1 MRTALLLV
9 LAALAPMVGACS
21 DGGAASGPRPGEVT
35 ADGRV
40 DLAPGYQRAT
50 PTVYQHELASHD
62 IQIVQLAGT
71 METRAEVDRRF
82 EVSVVEARPDGSA
95 VVRFA
100 MRHVR
105 FHIEPPGANPYD
117 FDSDTNPGA
126 EDDPVA
132 EALRGLAGLAFQAEM
147 GADGSVTR
155 LIDYDEVRRQL
166 RRPPDKVISFFDDAW
181 FISALESVWQAS
193 ESAQV
198 RTIGETWTTSEESR
212 LPGGDA
218 PATTTFTHTLDE
230 AANGV
235 AVITG
240 SGDMVIEWGLDS
252 QTRGTDSQIEDQ
264 AFTFTQTWSL
274 ERGNLESL
282 VVDSMIE
289 YFVNYGG
296 ALDQR
301 VTRTL
306 NSSLRRVE

>member
-1 MRTALLLV
+1 VRTALLLA
-9 LAALAPMVGACS
+9 LAALAPIVGACS
-21 DGGAASGPRPGEVT
+21 DRGAPSGPRPGEMT

-40 DLAPGYQRAT
+40 DLAPGYRRAT
-50 PTVYQHELASHD
+50 PTVYQHELATHD
-62 IQIVQLAGT
+62 VQVVQLAGT
-71 METRAEVDRRF
+71 METRAEVGRRF
-82 EVSVVEARPDGSA
+82 EVSVVEARPDGTA

-105 FHIEPPGANPYD
+105 FHIEPPGTNPYD

-147 GADGSVTR
+147 AADGAVIR
-155 LIDYDEVRRQL
+155 LIDYDDVRRQL

-193 ESAQV
+193 EAAQV
-198 RTIGETWTTSEESR
+198 RTIGETWTTTDESR

-218 PATTTFTHTLDE
+218 PATTSFTHTLHK
-230 AANGV
+230 AASGV
-235 AVITG
+235 AIITG
-240 SGDMVIEWGLDS
+240 SGEMLIEWGLDS
-252 QTRGTDSQIEDQ
+252 QTRGTDSRIEDQ
-264 AFTFTQTWSL
+264 AFDFTLTWSL

-289 YFVNYGG
+289 YFINYGG

-306 NSSLRRVE
+306 NSSLRRVG